1 MASRRARGP
10 STRLRYSSYLI
21 SLILVAISAAIV
33 VLYSYGGVS
42 QQFAE
47 ANLSITTSLFFPS
60 IVFSYL
66 LYRKRTPG
74 QITGE
79 LGLSVKSL
87 TVRNLAIGVLIFL
100 SILALAVAFGL
111 VSQETGIQLPTNVGT
126 LLSGMPLYF
135 LVFASIVAPFNEEI
149 LFRGF
154 LVGRIGVILSALLF
168 AAPHYVGY
176 SSVSEFAAALV
187 FGLIAGLVFK
197 RTKSLYPSIL
207 AHVLINVLAVISL
220 SL

>member
-33 VLYSYGGVS
+33 VFYSYGGVS

-74 QITGE
+74 QIIGE
-79 LGLSVKSL
+79 LGLSARGL
-87 TVRNLAIGVLIFL
+87 TIRNLAIGVLIFL

-111 VSQETGIQLPTNVGT
+111 ISQDTGIQLPTNVGT

-135 LVFASIVAPFNEEI
+135 LVFASVVAPFNEEI

>member
-1 MASRRARGP
+1 VASRRARGP

-21 SLILVAISAAIV
+21 SLILVAVSAAII
-33 VLYSYGGVS
+33 VLYSSGNVT

-60 IVFSYL
+60 IVLSYL
-66 LYRKRTPG
+66 LYRKKTIG
-74 QITGE
+74 QIIGE
-79 LGLSVKSL
+79 LGLSRNGL
-87 TVRNLAIGVLIFL
+87 TIRNLAIGVLIFL
-100 SILALAVAFGL
+100 TILALAVVFGL
-111 VSQETGIQLPTNVGT
+111 VSKETGIQLPTNVDM

-154 LVGRIGVILSALLF
+154 LVGRIGVILSALVF

-187 FGLIAGLVFK
+187 FGLIAGVVFK
-197 RTKSLYPSIL
+197 RTRSLYPSIL
-207 AHVLINVLAVISL
+207 AHVLINVLAVVSISI
-220 SL
+220 